1 MKLVITDTDSIKI
14 NSSAETNI
22 IGPNKAINKCV
33 GCFGCWIKTPGRCVI
48 HDGYEDMGHLISVSK
63 EVIIISRNCFGCYS
77 PFVKNVLDRSI
88 PYLHADFIFKD
99 GKMHHKI
106 RYDNKFSLKVYFYGD
121 MSEAEMKT
129 AEGLV
134 GFNAVNFG
142 AADSEIHFLDS
153 DERLE
158 AISV

>member
-1 MKLVITDTDSIKI
+1 M
-14 NSSAETNI
+14 
-22 IGPNKAINKCV
+22 G
-33 GCFGCWIKTPGRCVI
+33 GR
-48 HDGYEDMGHLISVSK
+48 
-63 EVIIISRNCFGCYS
+63 
-77 PFVKNVLDRSI
+77 
-88 PYLHADFIFKD
+88 
-99 GKMHHKI
+99 HHKI